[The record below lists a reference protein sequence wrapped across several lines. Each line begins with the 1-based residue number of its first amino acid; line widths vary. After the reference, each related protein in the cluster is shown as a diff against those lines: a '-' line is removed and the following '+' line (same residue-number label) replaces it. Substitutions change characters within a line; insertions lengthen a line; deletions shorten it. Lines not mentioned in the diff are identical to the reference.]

1 MRTSILVSGVLLLG
15 VLGGAAGY
23 AAGVYET
30 SALPQSFGAAA
41 PLGAST
47 SPTEQPPVKAAEP
60 SNVPAFTTD
69 GLTFRQFT
77 FTVHPDGERAVHLSI
92 RAPRGWQLTKSPQS
106 PAEVKF
112 LDPRKERGVRVESR
126 FTPDLTTAQSRDQL
140 LVNLQKSQPPENDLR
155 ILSQTDE
162 QVEADGRSRAV
173 STLIYTYIPNKTRR
187 YVIVRWIATGGD
199 DGDDTATVEMSVTGL
214 PQDATG
220 LASVLAE
227 ATRTVRQVS

>member
-30 SALPQSFGAAA
+30 PVVPQSFGAAV
-41 PLGAST
+41 PLGTAL
-47 SPTEQPPVKAAEP
+47 PAKYLPVKTPEP
-60 SNVPAFTTD
+60 SKVPAFTTA

-77 FTVHPDGERAVHLSI
+77 FTVQPGGERSVHLSI
-92 RAPRGWQLTKSPQS
+92 RAPRGWQLTKSPRS

-112 LDPRKERGVRVESR
+112 LDPLKERGVRVESG
-126 FTPDLTTAQSRDQL
+126 FPPDLTTAASRDQL
-140 LVNLQKSQPPENDLR
+140 LLDLQKSQAPENDLR
-155 ILSQTDE
+155 ILSQTDG
-162 QVEADGRSRAV
+162 QVEADGQSRTV

-199 DGDDTATVEMSVTGL
+199 DLATVEMSVTGL
-214 PQDATG
+214 PQDAAG
-220 LASVLAE
+220 LAAVLGE
-227 ATRTVRQVS
+227 ATRTVTQIG

>member
-1 MRTSILVSGVLLLG
+1 MRTPILVSGVLLLG

-23 AAGVYET
+23 AAGMYET
-30 SALPQSFGAAA
+30 PVVPQSFGAAA
-41 PLGAST
+41 PLAPT
-47 SPTEQPPVKAAEP
+47 SPAEQPAVKTPEP
-60 SNVPAFTTD
+60 SKVPAFTTA

-77 FTVHPDGERAVHLSI
+77 FTVQPDGERPVRLSI
-92 RAPRGWQLTKSPQS
+92 RAPRGWLLTKSPKS

-112 LDPRKERGVRVESR
+112 LDPLKERGVRVESG
-126 FTPDLTTAQSRDQL
+126 FPPDLTTAASRDKL
-140 LVNLQKSQPPENDLR
+140 LLDLQRSQAPENNLT

-199 DGDDTATVEMSVTGL
+199 DIATVEMSVTGL
-214 PQDATG
+214 PQDAAG
-220 LASVLAE
+220 LAAVLGE
-227 ATRTVRQVS
+227 ATRTVKQIG